1 MKVMREDAGDAA
13 ALLVLLASYA
23 IGWYGWGLAHLD
35 CYAPGFTGHLRWD
48 MSIACVRV
56 P

>member
-1 MKVMREDAGDAA
+1 MRVMREDAWDAA
-13 ALLVLLASYA
+13 VLVVLLASYA
-23 IGWYGWGLAHLD
+23 MGWLAYGGTHPD
-35 CYAPGFTGHLRWD
+35 CSAIGFTGHLRWD